1 MIEASG
7 KEKLFKHYMIQSDFE
22 IDHYRDESY
31 PVIEPHYH
39 EFCEILYFISGH
51 VDYVIGDELYHLRS
65 DDILFIPPSVLHNP
79 IFKDFEVPYER
90 YVLWISCPIL
100 EQILSVDE
108 ELLTRYRVQTGKR
121 YLLRNHSAAGDT
133 FRTTFVSLENSLGR
147 QGVLYQAE
155 VKSFILHLMVEY
167 YKALSQRHSNVHG
180 GSRSE
185 LLTRILHYLQE
196 NLLGDLSLEAVAGY
210 FFMDKFT
217 LAHYFKEKIGV
228 SFYQYVIQQRLLLGK
243 NLLLEG
249 VPASKVCYQCG
260 FSDYSSFF
268 RAFKKEYTVS
278 PAEFKKIHR
287 NLTEA
292 NAAAAFPGK

>member
-1 MIEASG
+1 
-7 KEKLFKHYMIQSDFE
+7 
-22 IDHYRDESY
+22 
-31 PVIEPHYH
+31 
-39 EFCEILYFISGH
+39 
-51 VDYVIGDELYHLRS
+51 
-65 DDILFIPPSVLHNP
+65 
-79 IFKDFEVPYER
+79 
-90 YVLWISCPIL
+90 
-100 EQILSVDE
+100 
-108 ELLTRYRVQTGKR
+108 
-121 YLLRNHSAAGDT
+121 
-133 FRTTFVSLENSLGR
+133 
-147 QGVLYQAE
+147 
-155 VKSFILHLMVEY
+155 MVEY

-185 LLTRILHYLQE
+185 FLTRILHYLQE

-292 NAAAAFPGK
+292 NTAAASPGKIALHTEK